1 MNDNFKDC
9 VARPAVK
16 SIFSSI
22 IHDNEACD
30 VTNLEKKCIHGS
42 GGWGVGGSMHHLM
55 HFHVHERQ
63 PYILQINN
71 VKYAQHS
78 KW

>member
-22 IHDNEACD
+22 IHDNDACG

-42 GGWGVGGSMHHLM
+42 GGGGGRGFDAS
-55 HFHVHERQ
+55 FDAFPRT
-63 PYILQINN
+63 
-71 VKYAQHS
+71 
-78 KW
+78 

>member
-1 MNDNFKDC
+1 MWQGQPSK
-9 VARPAVK
+9 VV
-16 SIFSSI
+16 FSSI
-22 IHDNEACD
+22 IHDND
-30 VTNLEKKCIHGS
+30 VTNLEKNAYTDRGE
-42 GGWGVGGSMHHLM
+42 GVGGSMHHLM

>member
-22 IHDNEACD
+22 IHDNDAYD
-30 VTNLEKKCIHGS
+30 VTNLEKKRIHGS
-42 GGWGVGGSMHHLM
+42 GGGGRGFDAS
-55 HFHVHERQ
+55 FDAFPRT
-63 PYILQINN
+63 
-71 VKYAQHS
+71 
-78 KW
+78 